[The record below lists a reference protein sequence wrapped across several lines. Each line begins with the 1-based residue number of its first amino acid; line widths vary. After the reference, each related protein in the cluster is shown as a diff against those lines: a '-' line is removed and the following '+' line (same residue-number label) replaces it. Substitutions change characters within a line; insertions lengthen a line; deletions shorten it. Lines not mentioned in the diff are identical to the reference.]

1 MTAMSAEERQHE
13 DLCGGGALSREA
25 SPAPA
30 RPARAGS
37 PLDLSREEA
46 LHAHAHVRHGDA
58 RSPKGGHG
66 RLSFSISSLLESS
79 GRAAALRH
87 RLLEEASEEERESEG
102 YGGGRSERDS
112 ERGERDSERGS
123 DRGER
128 EERDGD
134 DRERLSCGGSEPEGE
149 GDDEEGDA
157 RPFQPF
163 TYTHMPFMGAGGL
176 LPPFNLVPPMS
187 AAAAAVAAGLGSQA
201 SLAPMGG
208 PGSVIRVPAHRP
220 SMGGAGPG
228 GALGAML
235 PHMGGAPLPWL
246 AGLTP
251 LERTAAMA
259 HHLSALAPITGPF
272 GFPRRIGHPYQSRTP
287 PKRKKPRTS
296 FTRVQVNELEKRF
309 NKQKYLA
316 SSERAQLAKQ
326 LKMTDAQVKTW
337 FQNRRTK
344 WRKSNSCFP
353 DRRQE
358 AEDREQERNAT
369 NRLMLGISPEG
380 SAKPLYPSSDDSS
393 LTPLPSV
400 QVQNA
405 SPTLPAV

>member
-1 MTAMSAEERQHE
+1 MSAEERQHE

-46 LHAHAHVRHGDA
+46 LHAHAHARHGDV

-176 LPPFNLVPPMS
+176 LPHFNLVPPMS

-220 SMGGAGPG
+220 SVGGAPG

-259 HHLSALAPITGPF
+259 HHLSALAPITG
-272 GFPRRIGHPYQSRTP
+272 
-287 PKRKKPRTS
+287 K
-296 FTRVQVNELEKRF
+296 E
-309 NKQKYLA
+309 
-316 SSERAQLAKQ
+316 
-326 LKMTDAQVKTW
+326 
-337 FQNRRTK
+337 
-344 WRKSNSCFP
+344 
-353 DRRQE
+353 
-358 AEDREQERNAT
+358 
-369 NRLMLGISPEG
+369 SP
-380 SAKPLYPSSDDSS
+380 
-393 LTPLPSV
+393 
-400 QVQNA
+400 
-405 SPTLPAV
+405 